1 MAVPSQ
7 NKWWGLNQEGYLA
20 EQIKYVD
27 QSDYI
32 RPDGGRWSAEVNPGL
47 FMGAKRL
54 TAMHRQT
61 GCLKWPHVCPT
72 LRWKAQVSQLRVKRL
87 EKMMSESS
95 QSSQWAWHHS
105 LVCEIVVWSSELN
118 VFAGTITE
126 LQMGWTK
133 VGFDYEIILFD
144 LSVALHQSVSIS
156 QIFLLFH
163 SYCDHN
169 LQNELCVLSNV
180 VQIKSIGSS
189 HRPASPQVSPLWLLT
204 SMQV

>member
-1 MAVPSQ
+1 
-7 NKWWGLNQEGYLA
+7 
-20 EQIKYVD
+20 
-27 QSDYI
+27 
-32 RPDGGRWSAEVNPGL
+32 
-47 FMGAKRL
+47 
-54 TAMHRQT
+54 
-61 GCLKWPHVCPT
+61 
-72 LRWKAQVSQLRVKRL
+72 
-87 EKMMSESS
+87 MSESS

-126 LQMGWTK
+126 FQMGWTK

-180 VQIKSIGSS
+180 VQIKSVGSS
-189 HRPASPQVSPLWLLT
+189 HRPASTQVSPWWLLT
-204 SMQV
+204 SMQVQGAETTCVGSSSSPAEQFETLPHTPLHGGSA